1 MSCATSDRLPAV
13 TPNLPRGRSRV
24 ACTLARKVLEDKANL
39 ALLQRLMTAP
49 TLSSH
54 VAKGRAEVT
63 RWARLHYQSHAD
75 SPPLSCRKEDIK
87 EDLKPD
93 QEMPRQGDKAAALQ
107 DGGDV
112 AGGGDWWCVKA
123 AGGNGGMD
131 IWVLHEGN
139 WRAVTQKLRDGESYV
154 IQVCRGE
161 ERMYLYYAWP

>member
-1 MSCATSDRLPAV
+1 M
-13 TPNLPRGRSRV
+13 TPNLPRGRSQLV
-24 ACTLARKVLEDKANL
+24 CTLARQVLEDKANL

-63 RWARLHYQSHAD
+63 QWARLHYQSHAD
-75 SPPLSCRKEDIK
+75 APPSFCLNQDIK
-87 EDLKPD
+87 ESLEEDLKRG
-93 QEMPRQGDKAAALQ
+93 QEMPRQGDKAAALKG
-107 DGGDV
+107 DGDG

-154 IQVCRGE
+154 IQVCRWE
-161 ERMYLYYAWP
+161 EGVYLCRAWP